1 MSVETQQQIGTTSQV
16 NRLTF
21 DPLASLV
28 FILGDA
34 FLEVLSH
41 VLMTALSE
49 FWPGPMGVDLPT
61 PNGRGSLKGTNLS
74 MRWISISLQ

>member
-21 DPLASLV
+21 DPLAPLV

-49 FWPGPMGVDLPT
+49 VLAWTDGC
-61 PNGRGSLKGTNLS
+61 
-74 MRWISISLQ
+74 